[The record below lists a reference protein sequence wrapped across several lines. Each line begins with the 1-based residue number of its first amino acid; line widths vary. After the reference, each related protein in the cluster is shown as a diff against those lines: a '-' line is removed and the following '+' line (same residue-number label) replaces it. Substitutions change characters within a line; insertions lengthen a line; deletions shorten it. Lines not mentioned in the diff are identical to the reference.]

1 MKIRVGFDLSTLA
14 YVGGVATYTKELAI
28 RLDKI
33 TELEM
38 RFLYMSLRQKLP
50 IEVKSVKKLPI
61 PAKLYEPLLNNWR
74 VDIEKLIGDVDIFH
88 SSDWVQPKTKAR
100 KVTTIHD
107 VVPFKYPE
115 WSVPKIVA
123 VHKKRLELIEKD
135 IDKVICVSE
144 TTREDLLQISKIDP
158 NRVVVIYEGVDDRFR
173 VLDEKNKVLFRERMN
188 LPKDFLLAIGGVG
201 KRRNI
206 DRVREAAKILDIPVV
221 VTGVDIRPTDVEM
234 PLLYNSAKALVYPS
248 LYEGFGLPII
258 EAFKCG
264 LPVITSDL
272 GAMKEIAG
280 GAALLIDPNSVDS
293 ISQGIEKI
301 NDKTVSKK
309 YIEKGLIRAKHF
321 SWDKCAN
328 ETFDVYRGL
337 I

>member
-206 DRVREAAKILDIPVV
+206 DRVREAAKILDVPVI
-221 VTGVDIRPTDVEM
+221 VTGKQI
-234 PLLYNSAKALVYPS
+234 
-248 LYEGFGLPII
+248 G
-258 EAFKCG
+258 
-264 LPVITSDL
+264 
-272 GAMKEIAG
+272 
-280 GAALLIDPNSVDS
+280 
-293 ISQGIEKI
+293 
-301 NDKTVSKK
+301 
-309 YIEKGLIRAKHF
+309 RAH
-321 SWDKCAN
+321 
-328 ETFDVYRGL
+328 V
-337 I
+337 